1 MIAFDLETV
10 WSKSYS
16 VATMG
21 LDRYVKALSFQ
32 VTLVSLVG
40 DDGFEWVG
48 PPQQLPVERLQGQQL
63 VAHNAEFDSVCARMA
78 MARGQMPNFQPAEWI
93 CTADMASWHQLP
105 RSLAKAY
112 FELYGEHLAKDARD
126 AMAGLSAEEITANP
140 QFRDY
145 ALNDSRACLRIYKEL
160 EAGFPEKERILSA
173 LNRKIASRGM
183 PLDGPLC
190 QTFIDTTEQVME
202 EMEKLLPWVTE
213 DGRGAEP
220 TSPIALA
227 KYLEMKGVQAPSST
241 KEDDPAV
248 LVWKAKNPEHAPVLD
263 AMTRWRKANKANK
276 YYTGLILRTR
286 PDRRVSTRLLYC
298 GATHTKR
305 FSGTGGINFHGIP
318 RDEVE
323 GTSAKRCLKATE
335 GRVIVS
341 ADLSQIEPRVL
352 AYLVGDMDFLGLVR
366 GGIDLYEAHGRATG
380 LYNHDEPM
388 KDLAPE
394 LRHLCKARV
403 LGLGYGCG
411 FKKFGQVAEAL
422 TGGKLKMT
430 EQEAKKQ
437 VNDYRKNNPLIV
449 EQWKALEDFVREQA
463 KQTPECVVVQTRDE
477 APIRYFNVQVDDK
490 GEITAQKVRGQAR
503 SKLYGGL
510 LMENLVQCQ
519 ARQIFSDA
527 IIRAEA
533 AGLPVCLH
541 VHDSITVEVAEQEG
555 QAALDLLIQIL
566 TEEPSYM
573 PGLPL
578 AAEGEIKQ
586 HY

>member
-1 MIAFDLETV
+1 MIAYDVETV
-10 WSKSYS
+10 WSRRYS
-16 VATMG
+16 VATLG
-21 LDRYVKALSFQ
+21 LDRYVKNPDFRM
-32 VTLVSLVG
+32 TLVSIVS
-40 DDGFEWVG
+40 DCGFEWVG
-48 PPQQLPVERLQGQQL
+48 PPQDVPVERLNGQPL
-63 VAHNAEFDSVCARMA
+63 VAHNAEFDSVCSRMA
-78 MARGQMPNFQPAEWI
+78 MSRGQLPTFTPSEWI
-93 CTADMASWHQLP
+93 CTADMSSYHQLP
-105 RSLAKAY
+105 RSLAGSY
-112 FELYGEHLAKDARD
+112 FELFGEHLAKDARD
-126 AMAGLSAEEITANP
+126 AMAGLSAEEIVANP
-140 QFRDY
+140 QFREY
-145 ALNDSRACLRIYKEL
+145 ALNDSRACLKIYNEL
-160 EAGFPEKERILSA
+160 SLGFPEKERLLSA
-173 LNRKIASRGM
+173 LTRKIASRGL

-190 QTFIDTTEQVME
+190 QTFIDTTDKVME
-202 EMEKLLPWVTE
+202 EMEEILPWVTP
-213 DGRGAEP
+213 DKKGADP
-220 TSPIALA
+220 TSTLALS
-227 KYLEMKGVQAPSST
+227 KYLQMQGVAPPPST
-241 KEDDPAV
+241 KEDAPEV
-248 LVWKAKNPEHAPVLD
+248 LVWKSQNPQHAPILD

-276 YYTGLILRTR
+276 YYMGLILRTR
-286 PDRRVSTRLLYC
+286 PDRRVSTRFKYC
-298 GATHTKR
+298 GAPHTKR
-305 FSGTGGINFHGIP
+305 WSGTGGINFHGIP

-422 TGGKLKMT
+422 TGGKVKMT
-430 EQEAKKQ
+430 EAEAKKQ

-463 KQTPECVVVQTRDE
+463 KHTPECVVIETRCSS
-477 APIRYFNVQVDDK
+477 PIRYFNVQVDDK
-490 GEITAQKVRGQAR
+490 GEIAAQKVRGQGR
-503 SKLYGGL
+503 TKLYGGL

-519 ARQIFSDA
+519 ARQIFADA

>member
-1 MIAFDLETV
+1 MDLH
-10 WSKSYS
+10 
-16 VATMG
+16 G
-21 LDRYVKALSFQ
+21 RY
-32 VTLVSLVG
+32 G
-40 DDGFEWVG
+40 
-48 PPQQLPVERLQGQQL
+48 
-63 VAHNAEFDSVCARMA
+63 
-78 MARGQMPNFQPAEWI
+78 I
-93 CTADMASWHQLP
+93 WHQLP

-112 FELYGEHLAKDARD
+112 FELFGEHLAKDARD
-126 AMAGLSAEEITANP
+126 AMAGLSAEEITSNP
-140 QFRDY
+140 QFKEY

-160 EAGFPEKERILSA
+160 ELGFPEKERILSA

-190 QTFIDTTEQVME
+190 QKYIDKTEKVMA
-202 EMEKLLPWVTE
+202 EMEKFLPWVTE

-220 TSPIALA
+220 TSPMALG
-227 KYLEMKGVQAPSST
+227 KYLEMKGVQAPPST
-241 KEDDPAV
+241 KEDDPDV
-248 LVWKAKNPEHAPVLD
+248 LIWKSKNPEHAPVLD

-276 YYTGLILRTR
+276 FYTGLILRTR

-341 ADLSQIEPRVL
+341 ADLSQIEPRVSL
-352 AYLVGDMDFLGLVR
+352 TWSETWTFSAWSE
-366 GGIDLYEAHGRATG
+366 GIDLYEAHGRATG
-380 LYNHDEPM
+380 LYNEDEPM

-411 FKKFGQVAEAL
+411 YKKFGQVAEAL

-430 EQEAKKQ
+430 EAEAKKQ

-449 EQWKALEDFVREQA
+449 NQWKALEDFVREQA
-463 KQTPECVVVQTRDE
+463 KHTPECVVVQTRDE

-490 GEITAQKVRGQAR
+490 GEITAQKVRGQGR
-503 SKLYGGL
+503 TKLYGGL

-519 ARQIFSDA
+519 ARQIFADA

-541 VHDSITVEVAEQEG
+541 VHDSLTVEVAEQEG

-578 AAEGEIKQ
+578 AAEGEIKT

>member
-1 MIAFDLETV
+1 
-10 WSKSYS
+10 
-16 VATMG
+16 
-21 LDRYVKALSFQ
+21 
-32 VTLVSLVG
+32 
-40 DDGFEWVG
+40 
-48 PPQQLPVERLQGQQL
+48 
-63 VAHNAEFDSVCARMA
+63 MA
-78 MARGQMPNFQPAEWI
+78 MARGQMPPFEPAEWI

-112 FELYGEHLAKDARD
+112 FELFGEHLAKDARD

-140 QFRDY
+140 AFREY
-145 ALNDSRACLRIYKEL
+145 ALNDSRACLRIYQEL
-160 EAGFPEKERILSA
+160 ELGFPERERILSA

-190 QTFIDTTEQVME
+190 QTFIDKTEQVME
-202 EMEKLLPWVTE
+202 EMEKFLPWVTE

-220 TSPIALA
+220 TSPLALG
-227 KYLEMKGVQAPSST
+227 KYLEMKGVKPPPST

-248 LVWKAKNPEHAPVLD
+248 LIWKANNPDHSPVLD

-276 YYTGLILRTR
+276 FYIGLILRTR

-323 GTSAKRCLKATE
+323 GTSAKRCLKAPE

-366 GGIDLYEAHGRATG
+366 GGIDLYEAHGRASG

-394 LRHLCKARV
+394 MRHLCKARV

-422 TGGKLKMT
+422 TGGKLRMT
-430 EQEAKKQ
+430 EAEAKKQ
-437 VNDYRKNNPLIV
+437 VSDYRKNNPLIV

-463 KQTPECVVVQTRDE
+463 KDTPECVVVTTRDG

-490 GEITAQKVRGQAR
+490 GEITAQKVRGQGR

-519 ARQIFSDA
+519 SRQIFSDA

-555 QAALDLLIQIL
+555 QAALDLLISIL
-566 TEEPSYM
+566 TEEPTYM

-578 AAEGEIKQ
+578 AAEGEIKT